1 MKNPII
7 TVIGSL
13 NMDLVTVT
21 KRVPQQGET
30 ITGESFSI
38 FPGGKGA
45 NQAVAAAR
53 LGAKVF
59 MLGKVGDDL
68 FGKQIKDILSHEG
81 IHVEYVEDSRNKETG
96 TASITIS
103 GHDNR
108 IIVVPGANH
117 EVTPEWVMGHESQIK
132 ESDLLLLQLE
142 IPLES
147 VVKATEIANKHGV
160 PVILNPAPYQKLP
173 KELIDGVTFLTP
185 NEHEYKQLLADASH
199 EEIDRIKA
207 KSIVTKGEKGVEFQL
222 ANKKISLPAIQVDV
236 VDTTG
241 AGDTFNGAFA
251 VAYGK
256 TNSLQEA
263 VSFAIVAASLSI
275 TKMGAQTGMP
285 SKKEM
290 DAILKLKGIEL
301 NNLEF
306 MRPSD
311 KT

>member
-21 KRVPQQGET
+21 ERVPQQGET
-30 ITGESFSI
+30 ITGQSFST

-53 LGAKVF
+53 LGAEVF
-59 MLGKVGDDL
+59 MLGKVGNDS
-68 FGKQIKDILSHEG
+68 FGKQLKDLLSQEDIHE
-81 IHVEYVEDSRNKETG
+81 EYVEMSTDKETG

-117 EVTPEWVMGHESQIK
+117 EVTPEWVTRHESQIK
-132 ESDLLLLQLE
+132 KSDLLLLQLE
-142 IPLES
+142 IPLDS

-173 KELIDGVTFLTP
+173 KKLIESVTFLTP
-185 NEHEYKQLLADASH
+185 NEYEFKQFLVEATH
-199 EEIDRIKA
+199 EERDMILA
-207 KSIVTKGEKGVEFQL
+207 KSIVTKGEEGVEFQL
-222 ANKKISLPAIQVDV
+222 DNQKMTVPAIQVDV

-241 AGDTFNGAFA
+241 AGDTFNGA
-251 VAYGK
+251 
-256 TNSLQEA
+256 LA
-263 VSFAIVAASLSI
+263 VSYAKSNNLKEAALFATLAASLSV

-285 SKKEM
+285 SNKEM
-290 DAILKLKGIEL
+290 E
-301 NNLEF
+301 
-306 MRPSD
+306 
-311 KT
+311 KTINFGQN